1 MNDEKTSF
9 KSGDKVRIKSKS
21 DTVQT
26 GAVVNTLT
34 LKTRTGLCE
43 LVWVKLVGGKVD
55 GFSPGSLER
64 LRVFGKRQAA

>member
-9 KSGDKVRIKSKS
+9 KSGDKVRIKNGSEPVK
-21 DTVQT
+21 T

-55 GFSPGSLER
+55 GFSPGCLER
-64 LRVFGKRQAA
+64 LRVFDKRQAA